1 MALGST
7 VVSCKFKVS
16 FLLAVVMMLFIL
28 PVLVLS
34 QTDDATVTLIVVSQ
48 PLVELELVV
57 LVPIQDPPEEE
68 EELTEM
74 IEFGRFDLESA
85 LRVLEKELLSLVAV

>member
-1 MALGST
+1 
-7 VVSCKFKVS
+7 
-16 FLLAVVMMLFIL
+16 MMLFTL